1 MVASIAE
8 FRLPTKEFCL
18 AETLPVTDASF
29 QFLQLVTHDP
39 TCVLPFVQATGD
51 ERTLADLDELLAA
64 DPTVESIERVATM
77 NDGRLY
83 RVEWADS
90 IGEIVHAILEEGATI
105 LDATTVD
112 DQWQLQALF
121 HDRDSLSRT
130 YERCEECGLS
140 VTVDRIYE
148 LTDVRHQQFGLTTQ
162 QHETMLAALEHGY
175 YDVPREASLT
185 NLAGKLDV
193 SHQALSERLRRG
205 HGNLVKHALGASK
218 SDEEEVSL
226 TADHEESIA
235 PSED

>member
-8 FRLPTKEFCL
+8 FRLPTEGFCL

-29 QFLQLVTHDP
+29 QFLQLVAHDP
-39 TCVLPFVQATGD
+39 AGVLPFVRATGD
-51 ERTLADLDELLAA
+51 ERTLAGLDELFAA
-64 DPTVESIERVATM
+64 DPTVESAERIAAM
-77 NDGRLY
+77 SDGHLY
-83 RVEWADS
+83 HVEWADS
-90 IGEIVHAILEEGATI
+90 IEEIVHALLEEGATI
-105 LDATTVD
+105 LDATTMD
-112 DQWQLQALF
+112 EQWQLQALF

-130 YERCEECGLS
+130 YERCEGRGLS

-185 NLAGKLDV
+185 DLAESLDV

-218 SDEEEVSL
+218 SGEEEVSL
-226 TADHEESIA
+226 PTGHEESVA
-235 PSED
+235 ASED